1 MAEQVHVERRR
12 PVWPWILLAL
22 LILALFL
29 LFMWYRGT
37 PHDDEV
43 LVPIEPAAQ
52 EEIPAETPDTAQ
64 ALMEESAAPAEVSAP
79 AEVTGFVRFVE
90 ETRAQAAGPSHDY
103 TADGLRQ
110 LAAALDAM
118 SRTQVALAS
127 AADASKHIA
136 AVREWADAM
145 QRDPQSLEHADQ
157 ARAAFVAA
165 AQAMEVLQS
174 ASPGAEQA
182 VQAVRDSA
190 AEIDTARPMLEQAT
204 RIEACFDRSAEA
216 LRSLSQSAA

>member
-12 PVWPWILLAL
+12 PVWPWLLLAL
-22 LILALFL
+22 LVLALFL

-43 LVPIEPAAQ
+43 LVPIDPTAQ
-52 EEIPAETPDTAQ
+52 EEGMMDSAPQTAQ
-64 ALMEESAAPAEVSAP
+64 APAEEPAIIEEVPAPAEVA
-79 AEVTGFVRFVE
+79 GFVRFTQ
-90 ETRAQAAGPSHDY
+90 ETRAQAAGLTHDY

-118 SRTQVALAS
+118 SRTQAGLPS

-165 AQAMEVLQS
+165 AHAMEILQS

-182 VQAVRDSA
+182 VQAVRASA
-190 AEIDTARPMLEQAT
+190 EEIDAERPMLEQAAQ
-204 RIEACFDRSAEA
+204 IEAFFDRSAEA
-216 LRSLSQSAA
+216 LRSLTQAA